1 MRLEATRQPLESA
14 VASSKLQG
22 VSSVRERRRSLIETR
37 PKLGHHRTIPLWGD
51 PAAPPLRG

>member
-51 PAAPPLRG
+51 PAAPP